1 MYDTIIWA
9 TDGSEGAELA
19 LAEARRLAELT
30 GGRIVAVHCDE
41 RLTGR
46 AMEWPALADEDDVR
60 ARIRRRFDELKADG
74 VDVDLVMRES
84 HREPAD
90 VVAEISAEED
100 ADLIVCGTRGAGRF
114 AGAFLGSFAL
124 RLLHVA
130 PCPVLAVR
138 ETEKPARRHAR
149 REVEVGA

>member
-9 TDGSEGAELA
+9 TDGSDGANLA
-19 LAEARRLAELT
+19 LAEARGLATLT
-30 GGRIVAVHCDE
+30 GGRIVAVHCDQ

-46 AMEWPALADEDDVR
+46 AMEWPALADEEDLLAKIRGQVDELLADGIDVR
-60 ARIRRRFDELKADG
+60 F
-74 VDVDLVMRES
+74 VMRES

-90 VVAEISAEED
+90 VVAEIAAESN
-100 ADLIVCGTRGAGRF
+100 ADVIVCGTRGAGRF
-114 AGAFLGSFAL
+114 SGAFLGSFAL

-138 ETEKPARRHAR
+138 ETAQAARRA
-149 REVEVGA
+149 EPVEAEVGA